1 VVYKT
6 LNKKKML
13 KTIYKCFATVS
24 LGVLMFACGNEH
36 NVLQNISPATGAK
49 VRFIHAAVD
58 VANVEIAVNDKKF
71 AGVITIA
78 PATAG
83 TIAYG
88 GGYPVLSSTN
98 AEYALTPAGS
108 TKVDV
113 TVAATSTTPA
123 SPLFSGTVN
132 VEDEK
137 FYSIFAVGQ
146 APTVAPLVI
155 NDVLPAPSGNNFF
168 IRLINVSPNATTA
181 ELSLSGNIVIKDV
194 LFKGGEA
201 FVAVPLPDYTSGT
214 RFTPYSIKISDG
226 KGGSSTF
233 TSTTNITNIFPGRV
247 LTVFVRGLVGGTG
260 TKVVGAGWYYNR

>member
-1 VVYKT
+1 
-6 LNKKKML
+6 ML
-13 KTIYKCFATVS
+13 KTIYKSFATIGF
-24 LGVLMFACGNEH
+24 GVLMFACGDENSVLR
-36 NVLQNISPATGAK
+36 NVNPATGAK

-71 AGVITIA
+71 AGVITVPPA
-78 PATAG
+78 PAG

-88 GGYPVLSSTN
+88 AGYPALSSTN

-113 TVAATSTTPA
+113 TVAATATTPA
-123 SPLFSGTVN
+123 APLFSGTVN

-137 FYSIFAVGQ
+137 FYSVFAVGQ
-146 APTVAPLVI
+146 APAVAPLVI

-181 ELSLSGNIVIKDV
+181 ELSLAGSIVIKDV
-194 LFKGGEA
+194 PFKGGEA

-247 LTVFVRGLVGGTG
+247 LTVFVRGLVGGTA